1 MHRHRLRADGKG
13 FTAFDRSKSLH
24 TQDQVTTSDDDDISS
39 PDRISS
45 LEACHTPATSLF
57 FRAFLSVILGEAED
71 LLLFF
76 ALAFLSVILGEAED
90 LLLFFGPP
98 NQPSKR
104 NARRMGGRFAQQEP
118 NLSWSA

>member
-45 LEACHTPATSLF
+45 LEACHTPATAPF
-57 FRAFLSVILGEAED
+57 FR
-71 LLLFF
+71 
-76 ALAFLSVILGEAED
+76 AFLSVILGEAED